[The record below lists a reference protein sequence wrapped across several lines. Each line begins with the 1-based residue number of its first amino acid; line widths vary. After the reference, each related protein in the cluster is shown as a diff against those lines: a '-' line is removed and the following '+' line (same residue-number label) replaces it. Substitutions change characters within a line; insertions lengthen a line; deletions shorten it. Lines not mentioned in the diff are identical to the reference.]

1 MRILWVKMGGLWPAT
16 TGGRVRSLNTIS
28 ELARHHQVQVITTHG
43 VGDDP
48 EGLQQQLSHCEHVVS
63 VPYLVPKRGSAAFA
77 AAVAGSWFSH
87 YPVDLWKWRVAAV
100 RREVRAALARGDVDL
115 CIADFLFAAVNVP
128 IAPRSH
134 AGDAANVP
142 VLLFEHNV
150 EYLIWQRLA
159 NLETT
164 PWKRALF
171 EMEWRKLRA
180 CEADA
185 VTRSALTIAVSDDD
199 RDRLA
204 EMSPGSRVV
213 SIPTGVNTNYFV
225 PRRDSEVPARLVFS
239 GSMDWHP
246 NEDAVCYFVDTI
258 LPRVRA
264 EFPETT
270 FTIIGRNPSARVR
283 ELAAQPG
290 IFVTGTIDD
299 VRPAIAEGS
308 VYVVPLRAGSGTRIK
323 IFEALAMGKAVVST
337 TVGAEGLAL
346 ESGRH
351 FLAADTPHDFANAV
365 IRLLR
370 DPARR
375 QALGDAGRALVD
387 ANYSWATVSRHFE
400 ARCEEVVAE
409 HAYAGR
415 DTVRGLDLSRAGSP
429 RHRGARVVAG
439 EQPAVGW
446 SHHHP

>member
-1 MRILWVKMGGLWPAT
+1 MRIVWVKMGGLWPAT

-28 ELARHHQVQVITTHG
+28 ELARDHQVTVITTQG
-43 VGDDP
+43 QGDDAD
-48 EGLQQQLSHCEHVVS
+48 GLKAQLAHCERVVS
-63 VPYLVPKRGSAAFA
+63 VPYAVPKRGSAAFA
-77 AAVAGSWFSH
+77 ASVAGSWFSH
-87 YPVDLWKWRVAAV
+87 YPVDLWKWRVRAV
-100 RREVRAALARGDVDL
+100 QREVRRALATGDVDL
-115 CIADFLFAAVNVP
+115 CVADFLFAATNVP
-128 IAPRSH
+128 MPC
-134 AGDAANVP
+134 GVP

-159 NLETT
+159 NLETS

-171 EMEWRKLRA
+171 EMEWRKVRA
-180 CEADA
+180 CEARA
-185 VTRSALTIAVSDDD
+185 VRRAALTIAVSDDD

-204 EMSPGSRVV
+204 AISLDSRVV
-213 SIPTGVNTNYFV
+213 SIATGVNTEYFAAR
-225 PRRDSEVPARLVFS
+225 PDAEVPFRLVFS

-258 LPRVRA
+258 LPRIRV
-264 EFPETT
+264 EFPNVS
-270 FTIIGRNPSARVR
+270 FTIVGRNPSARVR
-283 ELAAQPG
+283 ALAAQPG
-290 IFVTGTIDD
+290 VLVTGTIDD
-299 VRPAIAEGS
+299 VRPSIAEGS

-351 FLAADTPHDFANAV
+351 FLAADTPHDFAHAV

-370 DPARR
+370 DPGRR
-375 QALGDAGRALVD
+375 QAIGSAGRALVE
-387 ANYSWATVSRHFE
+387 ANYSWATVARQFE

-415 DTVRGLDLSRAGSP
+415 EAVRSVDLSRAGSP

-439 EQPAVGW
+439 KQPAVGW
-446 SHHHP
+446 SHHHS